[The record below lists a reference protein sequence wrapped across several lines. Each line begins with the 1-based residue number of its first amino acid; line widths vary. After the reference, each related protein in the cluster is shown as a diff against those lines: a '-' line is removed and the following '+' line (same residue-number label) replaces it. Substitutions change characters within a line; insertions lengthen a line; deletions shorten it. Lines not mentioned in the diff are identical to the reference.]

1 MSTHFDLCIIGGGII
16 GAGIAQA
23 AAINGLSTIIVEK
36 RGWGAGNSSKSSKII
51 DGDFEGIPHLRFSN
65 VRERLRERRIIR
77 DIAPSIQKVDWFYLP
92 IYKQNVQK
100 SWQIALQLRIYDA
113 LAGRNNL
120 ASSRNL
126 PEKRWRSLYGLNQ
139 HDLSAVYAIQEIHI
153 DDTQLAQNVLRS
165 AKQHGAMA
173 LCPVNFEGAR
183 QSDDG
188 YIVSVAKGS
197 RNRNFDC
204 RFLVNATGAWGDRVS
219 RSIEGVKNPLP
230 TRVIKSTHIEFREHL
245 CDNSFYVEG
254 RNASNRIAILPWR
267 GGTLVGSVD
276 SMFSGNPERVAPSTE
291 EVEYLVKVTRHHFP
305 HFQYE
310 PFDAWSGL
318 RLTSVKQRAIL
329 SRKYRKLDDTE
340 ERYLCV
346 RESQFASYRATAERV
361 VISVMRSLSEKSAP
375 PPETHY
381 ICSSSVR
388 I

>member
-23 AAINGLSTIIVEK
+23 AALNGLSTIIVEK

-51 DGDFEGIPHLRFSN
+51 DGDFEGIPRLRFAN

-77 DIAPSIQKVDWFYLP
+77 DIAPDLRKVDWFYLP
-92 IYKQNVQK
+92 IYKQNIQK
-100 SWQIALQLRIYDA
+100 SWQVALQLRIYDA
-113 LAGRNNL
+113 LAGSNKL
-120 ASSRNL
+120 ASFQHL
-126 PEKRWRSLYGLNQ
+126 PEKQWRNLHGLNR
-139 HDLSAVYAIQEIHI
+139 HDLSAVYAFQEIHI

-188 YIVSVAKGS
+188 FVVSVAKGS
-197 RNRNFDC
+197 RNRDFDC

-219 RSIEGVKNPLP
+219 RSIEGVKNPLAA
-230 TRVIKSTHIEFREHL
+230 RSIKSTHIEFREHL
-245 CDNSFYVEG
+245 SDNSFYVEG
-254 RNASNRIAILPWR
+254 RKGANRIAILPWR

-276 SMFSGNPERVAPSTE
+276 SIFSGNPERVIPSNE
-291 EVEYLVKVTRHHFP
+291 EVDYLIEITRHHFP
-305 HFQYE
+305 HFQHE

-318 RLTSVKQRAIL
+318 RLSSAQHRGVL
-329 SRKYRKLDDTE
+329 SYKDKNLGHTD

-346 RESQFASYRATAERV
+346 RESQFASYRALAERV
-361 VISVMRSLSEKSAP
+361 VISVMRSLNEKTAP
-375 PPETHY
+375 PPEAHY
-381 ICSSSVR
+381 ICSSS
-388 I
+388 IQL

>member
-36 RGWGAGNSSKSSKII
+36 RGWGTGNSSKSSKII
-51 DGDFEGIPHLRFSN
+51 DGDFEGIPRLRFAN

-77 DIAPSIQKVDWFYLP
+77 DIAPDLRKVDWFYLP
-92 IYKQNVQK
+92 IYKQNIQK
-100 SWQIALQLRIYDA
+100 SWQVALQLRIYDA
-113 LAGRNNL
+113 LAGSNKL
-120 ASSRNL
+120 ASFQHL
-126 PEKRWRSLYGLNQ
+126 PEKQWRNLHGLNR
-139 HDLSAVYAIQEIHI
+139 HDLSAVYAFQEIHI

-173 LCPVNFEGAR
+173 LCPVNFEGA
-183 QSDDG
+183 QLSDDG
-188 YIVSVAKGS
+188 YVVSVAKGS
-197 RNRNFDC
+197 RNRDFDC

-230 TRVIKSTHIEFREHL
+230 ARLIKSTHIEFREHL
-245 CDNSFYVEG
+245 SDNSFYVEG
-254 RNASNRIAILPWR
+254 KKGSNRIAILPWR
-267 GGTLVGSVD
+267 GGTLVGSAD
-276 SMFSGNPERVAPSTE
+276 TMFSGNPERVTPSTE
-291 EVEYLVKVTRHHFP
+291 EVDYLVGITRHHFP

-318 RLTSVKQRAIL
+318 RLSSIKQRAIL
-329 SRKYRKLDDTE
+329 PRRSKSLNDTD

-346 RESQFASYRATAERV
+346 RESQFASYRAIAERV

-381 ICSSSVR
+381 ICSSSIR